1 MVAQEF
7 GQGYAVS
14 LLRSHV
20 LVALGNR
27 TGDAALADGIPPRLV
42 WAAICDDFHIPAS
55 GGLGLDPPMRR

>member
-7 GQGYAVS
+7 GKGYAVS

-27 TGDAALADGIPPRLV
+27 TGDAALADGIPPRQV
-42 WAAICDDFHIPAS
+42 WAAICDDFDIPAE
-55 GGLGLDPPMRR
+55 RRFGQDRPKRR